1 MYWTVIKILPVI
13 ASALLISIVLFT
25 PASADAGEVLL
36 PSGGSHSWQ
45 IALDRETRISYDVE
59 AEAGERINLFLMSAA
74 DHGRFEMGE
83 MFTYIADG
91 SFISVTGASA
101 ALVLLPGTYYLVAMV
116 SDAEGAPAGDILLSF
131 NISVEKTSASEGLR
145 IIMAFG
151 AAIILF
157 LVAIMGRDVLHQ
169 RKAREEERERR

>member
-1 MYWTVIKILPVI
+1 MI

-36 PSGGSHSWQ
+36 PSGGSHTWQ
-45 IALDRETRISYDVE
+45 IALDRETRIAYDVE
-59 AEAGERINLFLMSAA
+59 AGAGERIDLFLMSAA

-101 ALVLLPGTYYLVAMV
+101 ALVLLPGTYYLVAMAP
-116 SDAEGAPAGDILLSF
+116 DGAESAPASDILLSF
-131 NISVEKTSASEGLR
+131 NISVEKTSASEGLK

-151 AAIILF
+151 AAIILL
-157 LVAIMGRDVLHQ
+157 LVAIMGLDVLHQ
-169 RKAREEERERR
+169 KRKREERRR